1 MSYQFI
7 FNQYY
12 IDLLKRL
19 KSASKKFK
27 ESEEM
32 EKIQFGRKVLKSIKE
47 NYTTID
53 KSSDVYVKH
62 VLDIPTEFWSGYMDA
77 DVKDD
82 SWFSRDDVK
91 DVELYQNITIEDM
104 HRLLEDAYLCH
115 HFISVF
121 SIFKDEMPEADILK
135 LVKLLQGTDKELT
148 LDDLE
153 NETHKKILQR
163 LKDIRVHNVK
173 ENVGINLK
181 GIEDTTLGKLA
192 KEILEDVDVEKIQKS
207 IGEKGDVLKAIGD
220 PDSGFTELI
229 SSISRKMATKISN
242 GELKQE
248 NLLQDAMKFA
258 SVMPNM
264 FGASGAGGGG
274 AGGQKAPDMSAMM
287 NMMSAMMGG
296 NNGGAEDLF
305 KNMASQMKA
314 PKGSKPSF
322 NSSALKKMANAKKM
336 KAKLNK
342 RKQESN
348 EASEEASERQN

>member
-1 MSYQFI
+1 MSYQFV

-19 KSASKKFK
+19 KSTSKKLK
-27 ESEEM
+27 ECDEM

-53 KSSDVYVKH
+53 KSSDMYVKYIAE
-62 VLDIPTEFWSGYMDA
+62 IPDDFWTGYVESEDTDGWFSRE
-77 DVKDD
+77 DVKDI
-82 SWFSRDDVK
+82 
-91 DVELYQNITIEDM
+91 ELYKNISISDM
-104 HRLLEDAYLCH
+104 HKLLEDSYLCH

-121 SIFKDEMPEADILK
+121 YIFKNEMPEEDIVK
-135 LVKLLQGTDKELT
+135 MVKLLQGTDKELT
-148 LDDLE
+148 LDSIDNE
-153 NETHKKILQR
+153 NHKKILQR
-163 LKDIRVHNVK
+163 LKDIRIKNVK
-173 ENVGINLK
+173 ENVGIDLK

-258 SVMPNM
+258 SAMPM
-264 FGASGAGGGG
+264 FNQSANSGG
-274 AGGQKAPDMSAMM
+274 KAPDMSAMM
-287 NMMSAMMGG
+287 NMMSAMMGNKDG
-296 NNGGAEDLF
+296 MDMF
-305 KNMASQMKA
+305 KNMKT

-322 NSSALKKMANAKKM
+322 NNSALKKMAAAKKM

-342 RKQESN
+342 RREAEESQ
-348 EASEEASERQN
+348 EAS